1 MDRLAKIEKVH
12 GLEIDLNAW
21 RPEQPTLPDITYRG
35 IRLIVPMDR
44 EQVQLWTIRRETWPD
59 GDAHITILRRS
70 DLYDAEVL
78 GHFEEDWAIY
88 DGDDVM
94 LDGQARL
101 DGDMVQVNAQWITDV
116 RRLPNADL
124 GARPLSF
131 TGIMTTTNRLVQ
143 FGPLMVK
150 RIRRLE
156 ETTP

>member
-1 MDRLAKIEKVH
+1 MRVQEWMDRLAKIDRVH

-44 EQVQLWTIRRETWPD
+44 EQVQLWTIRKETWPD

-94 LDGQARL
+94 LTPTGEL
-101 DGDMVQVNAQWITDV
+101 IGDVLWIESV
-116 RRLPNADL
+116 RIVPRANSLAPVM
-124 GARPLSF
+124 F
-131 TGIMTTTNRLVQ
+131 TGLVGQTVVQ
-143 FGPLMVK
+143 FAPVFVS

-156 ETTP
+156 P